1 MDINYISLG
10 SFCHPKMH
18 LRKTKR
24 EILKSLP
31 FDFHS
36 TPNTYSIYSILNKLH
51 KNKTFRHK
59 FKDIIF
65 EHEHNNNNKK
75 ELAVIDEEDMYFL
88 HFFDISDKISE
99 SKEYPINVDNNL
111 NQDKII
117 EVNDKFQKRYEY
129 LYNILNSNKN
139 ILVFLRIENY
149 NNKVWEIDI
158 KNLASSLKNFKHPN
172 KFLIYTQIEIS
183 DNLDFFNIQKIN
195 YDYDIPIIFHKIL
208 LDENISTDIE
218 KEKLFENILKNFE
231 NIINNSIFINHND
244 IIKIFYHD
252 KINNILLNLNNI
264 NIIYKIK
271 FINHIKLEVIYE
283 NKIIIFLKNEKNIY
297 EIIS

>member
-18 LRKTKR
+18 LRKTNR
-24 EILKSLP
+24 EISKSLP

-51 KNKTFRHK
+51 KNKTFRHQ
-59 FKDIIF
+59 FKEIIF
-65 EHEHNNNNKK
+65 EHEHNDNKKK
-75 ELAVIDEEDMYFL
+75 ELAVMDEEDMYFL
-88 HFFDISDKISE
+88 HFFDINDKISE
-99 SKEYPINVDNNL
+99 SQEYPINVNDNL
-111 NQDKII
+111 SQHKII
-117 EVNDKFQKRYEY
+117 QVNDKFQKRYEY

-149 NNKVWEIDI
+149 INNAWKTDI

-183 DNLDFFNIQKIN
+183 DSLDFFSIQKIN

-208 LDENISTDIE
+208 LDENISSDIE
-218 KEKLFENILKNFE
+218 KEKLFEKILKNFE
-231 NIINNSIFINHND
+231 NIIKNSIFINQKN

-252 KINNILLNLNNI
+252 RTNNILLNLSNI
-264 NIIYKIK
+264 NIIYRIK
-271 FINHIKLEVIYE
+271 FINNIKLEIIYE
-283 NKIIIFLKNEKNIY
+283 NKIIIFLRNDKNIY